1 MARGREYGRRGE
13 EMFKS
18 ASEILAYIKKEDVKL
33 VDVRFIDLPGIQHHF
48 NVPVGSFDEAV
59 FTDGLMFDGSSI
71 RGFQSI
77 HESDMKLLPVPGSA
91 FVDPFRKEKTLV
103 ILFSVHNPVDNT
115 PYSRDPRGIVAK
127 AVEYMRST
135 GIADTAFFAPEAEF
149 YVFDSVRFKTGMN
162 QAYHHID
169 SYEGAWNT
177 GVECDADG
185 TPNRGYRTRIKG
197 GYFPVSPTDQFADLR
212 DQMVMKLGEV
222 GLQVERSHHE
232 VGTAGQ
238 MEINYKFTDILS
250 AGDELMKFKY
260 IIKNTAWQAGKT
272 ATFMPKPLF
281 GDNGS
286 GMHVHQSLWKD
297 GKPLFWG
304 EGYGDLSD
312 TARWYIGG
320 LLKHAPS
327 LLAFTNPTVNSYRRL
342 VPGYEAPVNL
352 VYSARNRSASIRIPI
367 TGSNPEAKRI
377 EFRCPDPSSNPYLAF
392 AAMLMAGLD
401 GIKNKTEPPK
411 PVDKDL
417 YELEGA
423 EAAAIPQVP
432 GSLGEVLDNLER
444 DHSFLTQGDVFAQD
458 LINTWI
464 AFKRKEEVDYVRLR
478 PHPAEFEL
486 YFDI

>member
-1 MARGREYGRRGE
+1 
-13 EMFKS
+13 MFKN
-18 ASEILAYIKKEDVKL
+18 AQEIFAYIKKEDIKF
-33 VDVRFIDLPGIQHHF
+33 VDVRFADLPGIQHHF
-48 NVPVGSFDEAV
+48 NVPVESFDEAV

-77 HESDMKLLPVPGSA
+77 HESDMKLLPVPESA
-91 FVDPFRKEKTLV
+91 YVDPFRLEKTL
-103 ILFSVHNPVDNT
+103 IIIFSVHNPTDDT
-115 PYSRDPRGIVAK
+115 PYSRDPRGVVKK
-127 AVEYMRST
+127 AVDYLKST
-135 GIADTAFFAPEAEF
+135 GIADQAFFAPEAEF
-149 YVFDSVRFKTGMN
+149 YVFDAVRFKTGIN
-162 QAYHHID
+162 EAYHHID

-177 GVECDADG
+177 GIVADPDG

-212 DQMVMKLGEV
+212 DEMVMELGRA
-222 GLQVERSHHE
+222 GLLVERSHHE

-238 MEINYKFTDILS
+238 MEINYRFTDILT

-260 IIKNTAWQAGKT
+260 IIRNVAWEGGKT

-297 GKPLFWG
+297 GKPLFFEAG
-304 EGYGDLSD
+304 TYGDLSD
-312 TARWYIGG
+312 MARWYIGG

-352 VYSARNRSASIRIPI
+352 VYSARNRSACIRIPI
-367 TGSNPEAKRI
+367 TGSSPKAKRI

-392 AAMLMAGLD
+392 AAMLMAGID
-401 GIKNKTEPPK
+401 GIINKIEPPA

-417 YELEGA
+417 YELEGE
-423 EAAAIPQVP
+423 EASAIPQVP
-432 GSLGEVLDNLER
+432 GSLDAVLDSLEA
-444 DHSFLTQGDVFAQD
+444 DHAFLTQGGVFSED
-458 LINTWI
+458 LISTWI
-464 AFKRKEEVDYVRLR
+464 EWKRKQEVDYVRLR

-486 YFDI
+486 YYDL